1 MKKMT
6 YVTAIEN
13 AINNNLTAE
22 TIERLTALRD
32 TLKKHAEAP
41 RGEKS
46 QAQKDKENAM
56 RREKN
61 QKARALLME
70 TVIPILTDAMSV
82 NDDYTAVEIYERAK
96 DNLPD
101 NFTANKVQ
109 AVLLREMRP
118 NVIITEKKNCPN
130 HYHLA

>member
-6 YVTAIEN
+6 KHDALVYALNTVIKYNDNLEVCEVLTTMIAQLSKSQDKKDEEN
-13 AINNNLTAE
+13 A
-22 TIERLTALRD
+22 
-32 TLKKHAEAP
+32 K
-41 RGEKS
+41 
-46 QAQKDKENAM
+46 
-56 RREKN
+56 RRENN

-109 AVLLREMRP
+109 AVLLREMKP

-130 HYHLA
+130 HYRLA